1 MTKGKRIGSEIQ
13 KTNKQT
19 NRSYPCE
26 SKDMKAGERE
36 YVKEH
41 IYLDF

>member
-13 KTNKQT
+13 TNKQI

-26 SKDMKAGERE
+26 SKDMKAGVRE
-36 YVKEH
+36 YVKE
-41 IYLDF
+41 